1 MTRVAY
7 ITGYT
12 CGFGHA
18 ARGAAF
24 AARGIRAF
32 GPAPWQ
38 DGPGLLPVPEG
49 FEASDDWEA
58 RALAWQPDLLLV
70 DLAWWRSTSPLTAIR
85 RWALLRWMEAG
96 TRGLETPGWERR
108 ISIEPAA
115 DVIPGITHRVPPIVG
130 PDRWRPPDGSE
141 VRAGY
146 NAWWES
152 VWYGWHDRVR
162 WTTDGSPE
170 RQARI
175 DAGPVLMAENGANV
189 LMAMVHAALGD
200 GS

>member
-1 MTRVAY
+1 MRIAY
-7 ITGYT
+7 VTPWG
-12 CGFGHA
+12 CGLGHA
-18 ARGAAF
+18 ARGAAL

-32 GPAPWQ
+32 GPVPRQHGRA
-38 DGPGLLPVPEG
+38 GFGSLLVPKG
-49 FEASDDWEA
+49 FEASVDWEA
-58 RALAWQPDLLLV
+58 RALAWHPDLLLV
-70 DLAWWRSTSPLTAIR
+70 DLAWDAPVLLAAI
-85 RWALLRWMEAG
+85 
-96 TRGLETPGWERR
+96 PGWLLARWTDIGSQRAWGRR

-115 DVIPGITHRVPPIVG
+115 DVIPGITHRIPPIVG